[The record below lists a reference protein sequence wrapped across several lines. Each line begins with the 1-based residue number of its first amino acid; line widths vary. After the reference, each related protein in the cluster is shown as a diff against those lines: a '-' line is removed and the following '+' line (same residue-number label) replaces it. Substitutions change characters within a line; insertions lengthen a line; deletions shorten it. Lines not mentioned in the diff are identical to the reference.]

1 MAFTEEFDV
10 VVVGAG
16 HAGCEAAMAA
26 ARMGL
31 RTALFTLNLDLIAQ
45 MSCNPAIGGIAKGHL
60 VREVDALGGI
70 MGEVADAC
78 GIQFRLL
85 NTSRGPAVWSPR
97 AQCDKALYRVKMR
110 EVLEGQKGLFIKQAE
125 VVDLVVQQVSGLA
138 SQRVS
143 DLDPTR
149 DDEAVTNGAPGLD
162 GRSNRN
168 TEILSEAQNDAS
180 TLHRQRVTG
189 VRLRDGR
196 VVQAGAV
203 VVTTGTFLNGLIHC
217 GEQQYAAGRSGEPA
231 SVLLG
236 EALKRLGLR
245 ECRLKTGTPP
255 RLDGRTID
263 WTKFE
268 EQPGD
273 ADPTPFS
280 FRAKVRGSRFEGTAK
295 RETTTEILSARA
307 QNDDSEAG
315 AGPWVPELR
324 QVSCYIAQTTPETMR
339 LIKENAHRSPMYTGQ
354 IAGVGPR
361 YCPSIEDKVVRFP
374 DKTQHQFF
382 LEPEGLNTHEVYIN
396 GMSTSLPMEVQ
407 AAMVRSIPGLENAE
421 MLRPGYAIEY
431 DAIDPTELDR
441 TLKVKKYDGLFLAGQ
456 INGTSGY
463 EEAACQG
470 LMAGINAAL
479 WARWE
484 LDRLDPPDNPT
495 RDGEAVTNGAPGRLY
510 PTRDDGTVTNGA
522 PEFVGFWLDR
532 TEGYTGILIDD
543 LISKGTNE
551 PYRMF
556 TSRAE
561 FRLHLRIDNADR
573 RLTPH
578 GRRLGLIDDAAWAAY
593 EAKMARAAAFDRMLG
608 ATKVD
613 LDRLPEELREALRG
627 DREGLRVQTYAQML
641 KRPEVSVEGLW
652 PVLAEMMD
660 GVEELRDWVQTPT
673 VTMEPSR
680 MGHRDLRIPAWVRNE
695 MKTVETEIKY
705 AGYLEQQKKVMEKLK
720 RDEGRVIPEWFDYTA
735 CSGLSREMVEKLGHV
750 RPKTLG
756 QASRIQGVTPA
767 AVSLVNCFIEIQGRR
782 QTA

>member
-1 MAFTEEFDV
+1 MGEMAFTEEFDV

-60 VREVDALGGI
+60 VREVDALGGV

-110 EVLEGQKGLFIKQAE
+110 EVLEGQKNLFIKQAE
-125 VVDLVVQQVSGLA
+125 VVDLVVEDGGELIAGEADSSASPRNDKQTSLRNDKEGTGEREGL
-138 SQRVS
+138 R
-143 DLDPTR
+143 PTLR
-149 DDEAVTNGAPGLD
+149 DDAAKDGAPERL
-162 GRSNRN
+162 GR
-168 TEILSEAQNDAS
+168 TQGP
-180 TLHRQRVTG
+180 RVTG
-189 VRLRDGR
+189 VQLRDGR
-196 VVQAGAV
+196 VIHAKAT

-217 GEQQYAAGRSGEPA
+217 GERQYAAGRSGEPA

-280 FRAKVRGSRFEGTAK
+280 FRAKVRGSRFEGKA
-295 RETTTEILSARA
+295 ESGA
-307 QNDDSEAG
+307 QNDHSKVEVCAG
-315 AGPWVPELR
+315 SWVPALR
-324 QVSCYIAQTTPETMR
+324 QVSCYIAQTTPETLR
-339 LIKENAHRSPMYTGQ
+339 LIRENAHRSPMYTGQ
-354 IAGVGPR
+354 ISAVGPR
-361 YCPSIEDKVVRFP
+361 YCPSIEDKIVRFP
-374 DKTQHQFF
+374 EKTQHQFF
-382 LEPEGLNTHEVYIN
+382 LEPEGLNTHEVYVN

-407 AAMVRSIPGLENAE
+407 AAMVQSIPGLENAE

-441 TLKVKKYDGLFLAGQ
+441 TLGVKKFPGLFLAGQ

-479 WARWE
+479 WARAGNRE
-484 LDRLDPPDNPT
+484 QGT
-495 RDGEAVTNGAPGRLY
+495 GNGGC
-510 PTRDDGTVTNGA
+510 
-522 PEFVGFWLDR
+522 EFETFTLDR

-578 GRRLGLIDDAAWAAY
+578 GRRLGLIDDKAWAAY
-593 EAKMARAAAFDRMLG
+593 EAKMARAAAFERLLQ
-608 ATKVD
+608 TKMDVEA
-613 LDRLPEELREALRG
+613 LPVVLTEALRG
-627 DREGLRVQTYAQML
+627 DADLRGQTYARIL
-641 KRPEVSVEGLW
+641 KRPEVTVEGLW
-652 PVLAEMMD
+652 PVLAPLMA
-660 GVEELRDWVQTPT
+660 GVPELVGWAAGEGAR
-673 VTMEPSR
+673 
-680 MGHRDLRIPAWVRNE
+680 LPAWVRNE

-705 AGYLEQQKKVMEKLK
+705 AGYLEQQRKSMEKLK
-720 RDEGRVIPEWFDYTA
+720 RDEGRVIPAWFDYAA
-735 CSGLSREMVEKLGHV
+735 CSGLSREMVETLGRV
-750 RPKTLG
+750 RPRTLG

-767 AVSLVNCFIEIQGRR
+767 AVSLVKCFIEIQGKR
-782 QTA
+782 QTV